1 MPTGQSPDE
10 TSTANT
16 GADAMIAFDAVRC
29 IRGGN
34 MLFENLSFALAS
46 TGALRVSGPNGAG
59 KSSLLRLAAGLLDP
73 VAGTVTRSARMSLTD
88 ERAALDPDRSVA
100 QALRWWA
107 RLDGAS
113 EGALDAALDALGC
126 AHLAPVPVRLLSTGQ
141 RKRAALARTIA
152 GGAPLWLLDE
162 PANGLDAATIP
173 LLEAAIARHRAA
185 GGAVMIATHIALALP
200 DAQQITLGA
209 AVPV

>member
-1 MPTGQSPDE
+1 
-10 TSTANT
+10 
-16 GADAMIAFDAVRC
+16 MIAFAAVAC

-34 MLFENLSFALAS
+34 ILFENLSFTVVCGDALLVA
-46 TGALRVSGPNGAG
+46 GPNGAG

-73 VAGTVTRSARMSLTD
+73 IAGRVTRTARLALTD

-100 QALRWWA
+100 QALGWWA
-107 RLDGAS
+107 RLDGAPD
-113 EGALDAALDALGC
+113 GAVELALETLGC

-152 GGAPLWLLDE
+152 GSAPLWLLDE
-162 PANGLDAATIP
+162 PANGLDAAAIP

-200 DAQQITLGA
+200 DAQPIALGA
-209 AVPV
+209 AIPA

>member
-34 MLFENLSFALAS
+34 MLFENLSFTLAS

-73 VAGTVTRSARMSLTD
+73 VAGTVTRGARLSLTD

-113 EGALDAALDALGC
+113 EGALDAALEMLGC

-141 RKRAALARTIA
+141 RKRVALARTIA
-152 GGAPLWLLDE
+152 GGASLWLLDE
-162 PANGLDAATIP
+162 PANGLDAAAIP

>member
-1 MPTGQSPDE
+1 
-10 TSTANT
+10 
-16 GADAMIAFDAVRC
+16 MIAFDAVRC

-34 MLFENLSFALAS
+34 MLFENLSFALARG
-46 TGALRVSGPNGAG
+46 GALRVAGPNGAG

-73 VAGTVTRSARMSLTD
+73 VAGRISRSAATALTD

-107 RLDGAS
+107 RLDGAP
-113 EGALDAALDALGC
+113 EGAVDAALEALGC

-152 GGAPLWLLDE
+152 SGAALWLLDE
-162 PANGLDAATIP
+162 PANGLDADAIP

-185 GGAVMIATHIALALP
+185 GGAVMVATHIALALP
-200 DAQQITLGA
+200 DAQHIVLGA
-209 AVPV
+209 AVPA

>member
-34 MLFENLSFALAS
+34 MLFENLSFTLAS

-113 EGALDAALDALGC
+113 EGAL
-126 AHLAPVPVRLLSTGQ
+126 
-141 RKRAALARTIA
+141 ARTIA
-152 GGAPLWLLDE
+152 GGASLWLLDE
-162 PANGLDAATIP
+162 PANGLDAAAIP